1 MESGKEHGFL
11 VQCAALSNW
20 KMLKGSFPW
29 RPPIWLETKQNSDL
43 LMSTEVSVF
52 PVKEE
57 AKNGRKVLRV
67 VKLYYNHD
75 LSGYFI
81 H

>member
-43 LMSTEVSVF
+43 LMSVEVSVF
-52 PVKEE
+52 LVKEE
-57 AKNGRKVLRV
+57 AKKGREVLNYKTV
-67 VKLYYNHD
+67 L
-75 LSGYFI
+75 
-81 H
+81 